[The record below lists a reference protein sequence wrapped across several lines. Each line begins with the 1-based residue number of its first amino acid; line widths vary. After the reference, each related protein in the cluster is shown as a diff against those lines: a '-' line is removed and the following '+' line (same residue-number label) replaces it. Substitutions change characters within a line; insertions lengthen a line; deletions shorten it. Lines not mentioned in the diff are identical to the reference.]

1 MAEIIIQELIQQKLP
16 KRYRVIPDDYWES
29 FL

>member
-16 KRYRVIPDDYWES
+16 KRYRVISDDYWES